1 MKYETFWNFGSI
13 LMMIMMIRLWWSLGW
28 RIFMQIFMMTNEKM
42 EPKQR
47 FPLLI
52 KYHNEYY
59 GYSISVACCKK
70 YQRQYLWS

>member
-1 MKYETFWNFGSI
+1 
-13 LMMIMMIRLWWSLGW
+13 
-28 RIFMQIFMMTNEKM
+28 MQIFVVTNEKM

-59 GYSISVACCKK
+59 GYSISVACCKD
-70 YQRQYLWS
+70 YQRQYL